1 MTEYNTTTKFYST
14 SYECASYTTITI
26 NKKNSNDYIVL
37 KKYTDKRG
45 WDIIDFHID
54 NTEDCD
60 ILKRAKSHRNDV
72 SVFLDENSSE
82 ELINFFKR
90 HNIRVKMQIN
100 FDYERYTK

>member
-37 KKYTDKRG
+37 KKYTDKPG

-54 NTEDCD
+54 DINDCD
-60 ILKRAKSHRNDV
+60 ILNRAKSRRENV
-72 SVFLDENSSE
+72 SVFLNENSSE
-82 ELINFFKR
+82 DLIDFFKT
-90 HNIRVKMQIN
+90 HNIRVKLQIN
-100 FDYERYTK
+100 FDYE